1 MTRPTLSMIGLAVA
15 AALSAQAQAQQAD
28 TASNTLDT
36 VIVTGTR
43 ASGRTVLESTVPV
56 DVLTAEDIRKAGVVN
71 GELWQRAAGAAAVLQ
86 LPASIQLWRRRPYPR
101 RAAARALARSS
112 AGAGQRQAPPHLV
125 TGQYRQQDRQG
136 HHAGGFQFHPDQ
148 RDQAHRS
155 AARRCRRAVRLGCG
169 CRRHQRHPGRQPRER
184 RTGSKLRRLQ
194 HRCRADQ
201 SPHHRWP
208 DQLRQRQGRHAAGR
222 RRRLLQGGPGT
233 EESRSH
239 QPRRLRPDSAVRRAD
254 PGQSGA
260 QGAAQLRARRWG
272 HQGPECLAQYQKFR
286 SAPAASSTR
295 SAPTTSAI
303 PKVPI
308 TSVTQTAAPTG
319 ARSTPTATARFPKA
333 KNRDLQIVAGARG
346 QWGQLGLRCQPQL
359 WPQRLHLP
367 AAQFAQCIARPR
379 QHHALQDRRFRLRA
393 KPWAI
398 SI

>member
-71 GELWQRAAGAAAVLQ
+71 SELGSALQALLPSFNFPHQSNSGGGDHIRAAQLRGLSPDQVLV
-86 LPASIQLWRRRPYPR
+86 LVNGKRRHTSSLVNIDSKIGKGTTPVDFNSIPINAIKRIEVLRDG
-101 RAAARALARSS
+101 
-112 AGAGQRQAPPHLV
+112 AGA
-125 TGQYRQQDRQG
+125 QYGSDAV
-136 HHAGGFQFHPDQ
+136 AGVINVILDDNP
-148 RDQAHRS
+148 
-155 AARRCRRAVRLGCG
+155 
-169 CRRHQRHPGRQPRER
+169 ER

-260 QGAAQLRARRWG
+260 QGQRNYVLGDGATKGLNAWLNTKIPFSASGEFYAFGTYDQRDSEGAN
-272 HQGPECLAQYQKFR
+272 YFR
-286 SAPAASSTR
+286 YPDSSANWR
-295 SAPTTSAI
+295 EI
-303 PKVPI
+303 Y
-308 TSVTQTAAPTG
+308 
-319 ARSTPTATARFPKA
+319 PTATARFPKA
-333 KNRDLQIVAGARG
+333 KIATCRSWPARAGNGATG
-346 QWGQLGLRCQPQL
+346 ITM
-359 WPQRLHLP
+359 P
-367 AAQFAQCIARPR
+367 ASTMAATTSPTGCAIRSMHRSAQAAPRASRPAISPSR
-379 QHHALQDRRFRLRA
+379 